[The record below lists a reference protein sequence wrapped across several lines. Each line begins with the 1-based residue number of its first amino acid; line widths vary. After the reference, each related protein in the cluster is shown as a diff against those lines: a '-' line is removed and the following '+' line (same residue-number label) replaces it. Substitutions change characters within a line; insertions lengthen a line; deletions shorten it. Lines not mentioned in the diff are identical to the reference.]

1 MAINFTCLSPTKH
14 VKIHGKD
21 LDLKEI
27 EVCSH
32 SNDTNCTNISSKSIV
47 YDQLREI
54 YTISMNNECVQGRNY
69 TLSIKYVG
77 QISDSLAGFYRSSYT
92 DASGN
97 VN

>member
-1 MAINFTCLSPTKH
+1 M
-14 VKIHGKD
+14 KIHGKD

-27 EVCSH
+27 EMCLYSK
-32 SNDTNCTNISSKSIV
+32 DMNCTKISTKSIL

-54 YTISMNNECVQGRNY
+54 YTINMNNECVQGRNY

>member
-1 MAINFTCLSPTKH
+1 M
-14 VKIHGKD
+14 KIHGKD

-27 EVCSH
+27 EMCLYSK
-32 SNDTNCTNISSKSIV
+32 DMNCTKISTKSV
-47 YDQLREI
+47 LYDQLREF
-54 YTISMNNECVQGRNY
+54 YTINMNNNEKECVQGRNY